1 MKVERINHLV
11 LTVKDIDETCSFY
24 RDVLGMEVEDFT
36 ARKKALR
43 FGDQSLSLHQK
54 GRGFD
59 LEAAKP
65 TPGSIDIGFTVTES
79 IEQVK
84 AELESKNIP
93 IEGLVERRSAAG
105 KTTSIYFRDP
115 DRNLIEVSNYT
126 LNNE

>member
-24 RDVLGMEVEDFT
+24 RDVLGMEVEEFT
-36 ARKKALR
+36 ARKKALK
-43 FGDQSLSLHQK
+43 FGNQSLSLHQK

-65 TPGSIDIGFTVTES
+65 TPGSI
-79 IEQVK
+79 EQVK
-84 AELESKNIP
+84 AELESKNIA
-93 IEGLVERRSAAG
+93 IEGMVERRSAAG
-105 KTTSIYFRDP
+105 KTSSIYFRDP

-126 LNNE
+126 TG